1 MVVKLLKIFFISVFL
16 IFSNLAFGKY
26 ISFLDPKS
34 ELIISQHLGK
44 KFLIGKANFSFL
56 FWDIYDAELYS
67 TSNKYNSN
75 ELAIILKYNRS
86 IDKETLIRETIND
99 IKEQKKISNQQE
111 EDWKSLLESIYIDT
125 ATNKKFIAIKINN
138 KSIFYYDDKKLHESF
153 DQEFNELFFNIW
165 LRSNSKNPNF
175 TKTLL
180 GQ

>member
-1 MVVKLLKIFFISVFL
+1 MVVRLLKIFLISVFL

-34 ELIISQHLGK
+34 ELIISKYLGK
-44 KFLIGKANFSFL
+44 KFLIGKANYSFL

-86 IDKETLIRETIND
+86 IDKE
-99 IKEQKKISNQQE
+99 
-111 EDWKSLLESIYIDT
+111 
-125 ATNKKFIAIKINN
+125 
-138 KSIFYYDDKKLHESF
+138 HESF

>member
-1 MVVKLLKIFFISVFL
+1 MLRIFLISVFL

-34 ELIISQHLGK
+34 ELIISKYLGK
-44 KFLIGKANFSFL
+44 NFLIGSANYSFL
-56 FWDIYDAELYS
+56 FWNIYDAELYS
-67 TSNKYNSN
+67 TSNKFNSN

-86 IDKETLIRETIND
+86 IEKETLVKETIND
-99 IKEQKKISNQQE
+99 IKEQKNISKEQE
-111 EDWKSLLESIYIDT
+111 EKWKSLLESIYIDT
-125 ATNKKFIAIKINN
+125 KTNKKFIAIKINN
-138 KSIFYYDDKKLHESF
+138 KSIFYYNNKKLHESF
-153 DQEFNELFFNIW
+153 DEEFNQLFFDIW

>member
-1 MVVKLLKIFFISVFL
+1 MLRIFLISVFL

-34 ELIISQHLGK
+34 EFIISKYLGK
-44 KFLIGKANFSFL
+44 KFLIGSANYSFL
-56 FWDIYDAELYS
+56 FWNIYDAELYS
-67 TSNKYNSN
+67 TSNKFNSN

-86 IDKETLIRETIND
+86 IEKETLVKETIND
-99 IKEQKKISNQQE
+99 IKEQKNISKEQE
-111 EDWKSLLESIYIDT
+111 EKWKSLLESIYIDT
-125 ATNKKFIAIKINN
+125 KTNKKFIAIKIKN
-138 KSIFYYDDKKLHESF
+138 KSIFYYNNKKLHESF
-153 DQEFNELFFNIW
+153 DEEFNQLFFDIW

>member
-1 MVVKLLKIFFISVFL
+1 LLRIFLISVFL

-34 ELIISQHLGK
+34 EFIISKYLGK
-44 KFLIGKANFSFL
+44 KFLIGNANYSFL

-67 TSNKYNSN
+67 TSKKYNSN

-99 IKEQKKISNQQE
+99 IKEQKSISNQQE
-111 EDWKSLLESIYIDT
+111 EKWKSLLESIYIDT
-125 ATNKKFIAIKINN
+125 KTNKKFIAIRINN
-138 KSIFYYDDKKLHESF
+138 KSIFYYNNKKLYESF
-153 DQEFNELFFNIW
+153 DEEFNQLFFDIW

>member
-1 MVVKLLKIFFISVFL
+1 MLRIFLISVFL

-34 ELIISQHLGK
+34 EFIISKYLGK
-44 KFLIGKANFSFL
+44 KFLIGNANYSFL

-67 TSNKYNSN
+67 TSKKYNSN

-99 IKEQKKISNQQE
+99 IKEQKSISNQQE
-111 EDWKSLLESIYIDT
+111 EKWKSLLESIYIDT
-125 ATNKKFIAIKINN
+125 KINKKFIAIKMNN
-138 KSIFYYDDKKLHESF
+138 KSIFYYNNKKLHESF
-153 DQEFNELFFNIW
+153 DEEFNKLFFNIW

>member
-1 MVVKLLKIFFISVFL
+1 MLRIFLISVFL

-34 ELIISQHLGK
+34 EFIISKYLGK
-44 KFLIGKANFSFL
+44 KFLIGNANYSFL

-67 TSNKYNSN
+67 TSKKYNSN

-99 IKEQKKISNQQE
+99 IKEQKSISNQQE
-111 EDWKSLLESIYIDT
+111 EKWKSLLESIYIDT
-125 ATNKKFIAIKINN
+125 KINKKFIAIKINN
-138 KSIFYYDDKKLHESF
+138 KSIFYYNNKKLHESF
-153 DQEFNELFFNIW
+153 DEEFNQLFFDIW

>member
-1 MVVKLLKIFFISVFL
+1 MLRIFLISVFL

-34 ELIISQHLGK
+34 EFIISKYLGK
-44 KFLIGKANFSFL
+44 KFLIGNANYSFL
-56 FWDIYDAELYS
+56 FWNIYDAELYS
-67 TSNKYNSN
+67 TSKKYNSN
-75 ELAIILKYNRS
+75 ELAIILRYNRS

-99 IKEQKKISNQQE
+99 IKEQKSISNQQE
-111 EDWKSLLESIYIDT
+111 EKWKSLLESIYIDT
-125 ATNKKFIAIKINN
+125 KTNKKFIAIRINN
-138 KSIFYYDDKKLHESF
+138 KSIFYYNNKKLYESF
-153 DQEFNELFFNIW
+153 DQEFNQLFFDIW

>member
-1 MVVKLLKIFFISVFL
+1 MLRIFLISVFL

-34 ELIISQHLGK
+34 ELIISKYLGK
-44 KFLIGKANFSFL
+44 KFLIGSANYSFL
-56 FWDIYDAELYS
+56 FWNIYDAELYS
-67 TSNKYNSN
+67 TSNKFNSN

-86 IDKETLIRETIND
+86 IEKETLVKETIND
-99 IKEQKKISNQQE
+99 IKEQKNISKEQE
-111 EDWKSLLESIYIDT
+111 EKWKSLLESIYIDT
-125 ATNKKFIAIKINN
+125 KINKKFIAIKINN
-138 KSIFYYDDKKLHESF
+138 KSIFYYNNKKLHETF
-153 DQEFNELFFNIW
+153 DEEFNQLFFDIW

>member
-1 MVVKLLKIFFISVFL
+1 MLRIFLISVFL

-34 ELIISQHLGK
+34 EFIISKYLGK
-44 KFLIGKANFSFL
+44 KFLIGSANYSFL

-67 TSNKYNSN
+67 TSKKYNSN

-99 IKEQKKISNQQE
+99 IKEQKSISNQQE
-111 EDWKSLLESIYIDT
+111 EKWKSLLESIYIDT
-125 ATNKKFIAIKINN
+125 KTNKKFIAIKINN
-138 KSIFYYDDKKLHESF
+138 KSIFYYNNKKLHESF
-153 DQEFNELFFNIW
+153 DEEFNQLFFDIW

-175 TKTLL
+175 TKNLL

>member
-1 MVVKLLKIFFISVFL
+1 MLRIFLISVFL

-34 ELIISQHLGK
+34 EFIISKYLGK
-44 KFLIGKANFSFL
+44 KFLIGNANYSFL

-67 TSNKYNSN
+67 TSKKYNSN

-99 IKEQKKISNQQE
+99 IKEQKSISNQQE
-111 EDWKSLLESIYIDT
+111 EKWKSLLKSIYVDT
-125 ATNKKFIAIKINN
+125 KTNKKFIAIKINN
-138 KSIFYYDDKKLHESF
+138 KSIFYYNNKKLHESF
-153 DQEFNELFFNIW
+153 DEEFNQLFFDIW

>member
-1 MVVKLLKIFFISVFL
+1 MLRIFLISVFL

-34 ELIISQHLGK
+34 EFIISKYLGK
-44 KFLIGKANFSFL
+44 KFLIGNANYSFL

-67 TSNKYNSN
+67 TSKKYNSN

-99 IKEQKKISNQQE
+99 IKEQKSISNQQE
-111 EDWKSLLESIYIDT
+111 EKWKSLLESIYIDT
-125 ATNKKFIAIKINN
+125 KTNKKFIAIKINN
-138 KSIFYYDDKKLHESF
+138 KSIFYYNNKKLHESF
-153 DQEFNELFFNIW
+153 DEEFNQLFFDIW

-175 TKTLL
+175 TKTHSSVE
-180 GQ
+180 

>member
-1 MVVKLLKIFFISVFL
+1 MLRIFLIIVFL
-16 IFSNLAFGKY
+16 IFSNLALGKY

-34 ELIISQHLGK
+34 ELIISKYLGK
-44 KFLIGKANFSFL
+44 KFLIGNANYSFL

-67 TSNKYNSN
+67 ASNKYNPN

-86 IDKETLIRETIND
+86 IDKETLIRETMND
-99 IKEQKKISNQQE
+99 IKEQKNISNQQE

-125 ATNKKFIAIKINN
+125 KTNKKFIAIKINN

>member
-1 MVVKLLKIFFISVFL
+1 MLRIFLISVFL

-34 ELIISQHLGK
+34 EFIISKYLGK
-44 KFLIGKANFSFL
+44 KFLIGNANYSFL

-67 TSNKYNSN
+67 TSKKYNSN

-99 IKEQKKISNQQE
+99 IKEQKSISNQQE
-111 EDWKSLLESIYIDT
+111 EKWKSLLESIYIDT
-125 ATNKKFIAIKINN
+125 KTNKKFIAIKINN
-138 KSIFYYDDKKLHESF
+138 KSIFYYNNKKLHESF
-153 DQEFNELFFNIW
+153 DEEFNQLFFDIW

-175 TKTLL
+175 TKNLL

>member
-1 MVVKLLKIFFISVFL
+1 MLRIFLISVFL

-34 ELIISQHLGK
+34 ELIISKYLDK
-44 KFLIGKANFSFL
+44 KFLIGSANYSFL
-56 FWDIYDAELYS
+56 FWNIYDAELYS
-67 TSNKYNSN
+67 TSNKFNSN

-86 IDKETLIRETIND
+86 IEKETLVKETIND
-99 IKEQKKISNQQE
+99 IKEQKNISKDQE
-111 EDWKSLLESIYIDT
+111 EKWKSLLESIYIDT
-125 ATNKKFIAIKINN
+125 KTNKKFIAIKINN
-138 KSIFYYDDKKLHESF
+138 KSIFYYNNKKLHESF
-153 DQEFNELFFNIW
+153 DEEFNQLFFDIW

>member
-1 MVVKLLKIFFISVFL
+1 MRIFLISVFL
-16 IFSNLAFGKY
+16 IFSNLAFGNY

-34 ELIISQHLGK
+34 EFIISKYLGK
-44 KFLIGKANFSFL
+44 KFLIGNANYSFL

-67 TSNKYNSN
+67 TSKKYNSN

-99 IKEQKKISNQQE
+99 IKEQKSISNQQE
-111 EDWKSLLESIYIDT
+111 EKWKSLLETIYIHT
-125 ATNKKFIAIKINN
+125 KTNKKIISIKINN
-138 KSIFYYDDKKLHESF
+138 KSFFYYNNKKLHESF
-153 DQEFNELFFNIW
+153 DQEFNELFFDIW

>member
-1 MVVKLLKIFFISVFL
+1 MLRIFLISVFL

-34 ELIISQHLGK
+34 EFIISKYLGK
-44 KFLIGKANFSFL
+44 KFLIGNANYSFL

-67 TSNKYNSN
+67 TSKKYNSN

-86 IDKETLIRETIND
+86 IEKETLVKETIND
-99 IKEQKKISNQQE
+99 IKEQKNISKEQE
-111 EDWKSLLESIYIDT
+111 EKWKSLLESIYIDT
-125 ATNKKFIAIKINN
+125 KTNKKFIAIKINN
-138 KSIFYYDDKKLHESF
+138 KSIFYYNNKKLHESF
-153 DQEFNELFFNIW
+153 DEEFNQLFFDIW

>member
-1 MVVKLLKIFFISVFL
+1 MLRIFLISVFL
-16 IFSNLAFGKY
+16 IFSNLALGKY
-26 ISFLDPKS
+26 ISFIDPKS
-34 ELIISQHLGK
+34 ELIISKYLGK
-44 KFLIGKANFSFL
+44 NFLIGSANYSFL
-56 FWDIYDAELYS
+56 FWNIYDAELYS
-67 TSNKYNSN
+67 TSNKFNSN

-86 IDKETLIRETIND
+86 IEKETLVKETIND
-99 IKEQKKISNQQE
+99 IKEQKNISKEQE
-111 EDWKSLLESIYIDT
+111 EKWKNLLESIYIDT
-125 ATNKKFIAIKINN
+125 KTNKKFIAIKINN

>member
-1 MVVKLLKIFFISVFL
+1 MLKIFLISVFL

-34 ELIISQHLGK
+34 EFIISKYLGK
-44 KFLIGKANFSFL
+44 KFLIGNANYSFL

-67 TSNKYNSN
+67 TSKKYNSN

-99 IKEQKKISNQQE
+99 IKEQKSISNQQE
-111 EDWKSLLESIYIDT
+111 EKWKSLLESIYIDT
-125 ATNKKFIAIKINN
+125 KTNKKFIAIKINN
-138 KSIFYYDDKKLHESF
+138 KSIFYYNNKKLYESF
-153 DQEFNELFFNIW
+153 DEEFNQLFFDIW

>member
-1 MVVKLLKIFFISVFL
+1 MLRIFLISVFL

-34 ELIISQHLGK
+34 EFIISKYLGK
-44 KFLIGKANFSFL
+44 KFLIGNANYSFL

-67 TSNKYNSN
+67 TSKKYNSN

-99 IKEQKKISNQQE
+99 IKEQKSISNQQE
-111 EDWKSLLESIYIDT
+111 EKWKSLLESIYIDT
-125 ATNKKFIAIKINN
+125 KTNKKFIAIKINN
-138 KSIFYYDDKKLHESF
+138 KSIFYYNNKKLHESF
-153 DQEFNELFFNIW
+153 DEEFNQLFFDIW

-175 TKTLL
+175 TKALL

>member
-1 MVVKLLKIFFISVFL
+1 MLKIFLISVFL

-34 ELIISQHLGK
+34 EFIISKYLGK
-44 KFLIGKANFSFL
+44 KFLIGNANYSFL

-67 TSNKYNSN
+67 TSKKYNSN

-99 IKEQKKISNQQE
+99 IKEQKSISNQQE
-111 EDWKSLLESIYIDT
+111 EKWKSLLESIYIDT
-125 ATNKKFIAIKINN
+125 KTNKKFIAIRINN
-138 KSIFYYDDKKLHESF
+138 KSIFYYNNKKLYESF
-153 DQEFNELFFNIW
+153 DEEFNQLFFDIW